1 MPPVMKLPLFPLLLF
16 CVIAVRS
23 RAEVNYLIEPAAC
36 LQEREEVDTSVVS
49 AAQERLKLCEQQLQ
63 AGLSSCTEILE
74 SRSELLELQ
83 REMPGV
89 TEAER
94 RRLSE
99 LLLRNYAEWDA
110 LVNAR
115 RKENLISASDF
126 YGRQLREY
134 FRRARYASAV
144 EQHRYLEMALNAARM
159 LEEET
164 RKGYLSGLA
173 TVFDCL
179 LSAIAHEEMKMWLA
193 EDADTRRTLADG
205 LLKRYN
211 ELADMYALR
220 VEKTGAAVED
230 SREARLAAYTFA
242 GDCARY
248 LYHDTAAMQR
258 WNAAILDEFQRLH
271 DDYYFAYQ
279 RGEVTAADYERL
291 VKRMSDECLR
301 QKMAEYPEKSP
312 LIKRILSLPDNS
324 FYEEK
329 RESLI
334 ERLYAGEYNKEVAPD
349 GTIEYLSISGDG
361 CAGQRVFIL
370 NPQDELYLLTEE
382 WEEEPETDSL
392 SRFDSTHGEWTDHRS
407 DIPKSFLESED
418 LTELWPRIQR
428 WMNEHK

>member
-1 MPPVMKLPLFPLLLF
+1 MSPVMKLPLFTLLLF
-16 CVIAVRS
+16 CVIAVSS
-23 RAEVNYLIEPAAC
+23 RAEVNYLTDPAAC
-36 LQEREEVDTSVVS
+36 LQER
-49 AAQERLKLCEQQLQ
+49 
-63 AGLSSCTEILE
+63 
-74 SRSELLELQ
+74 
-83 REMPGV
+83 
-89 TEAER
+89 
-94 RRLSE
+94 
-99 LLLRNYAEWDA
+99 
-110 LVNAR
+110 
-115 RKENLISASDF
+115 
-126 YGRQLREY
+126 
-134 FRRARYASAV
+134 
-144 EQHRYLEMALNAARM
+144 
-159 LEEET
+159 
-164 RKGYLSGLA
+164 
-173 TVFDCL
+173 
-179 LSAIAHEEMKMWLA
+179 
-193 EDADTRRTLADG
+193 
-205 LLKRYN
+205 
-211 ELADMYALR
+211 
-220 VEKTGAAVED
+220 VED

-258 WNAAILDEFQRLH
+258 WNAAIADEFQRLH

-291 VKRMSDECLR
+291 VKRMSDEYLR

-312 LIKRILSLPDNS
+312 LIKRILLLPDNS

-334 ERLYAGEYNKEVAPD
+334 ERLYAGEYKKEVSPD

-361 CAGQRVFIL
+361 CSGQRVFIL

-382 WEEEPETDSL
+382 WEEEPDSL

>member
-36 LQEREEVDTSVVS
+36 LQER
-49 AAQERLKLCEQQLQ
+49 
-63 AGLSSCTEILE
+63 
-74 SRSELLELQ
+74 
-83 REMPGV
+83 
-89 TEAER
+89 
-94 RRLSE
+94 
-99 LLLRNYAEWDA
+99 
-110 LVNAR
+110 
-115 RKENLISASDF
+115 
-126 YGRQLREY
+126 
-134 FRRARYASAV
+134 
-144 EQHRYLEMALNAARM
+144 
-159 LEEET
+159 
-164 RKGYLSGLA
+164 
-173 TVFDCL
+173 
-179 LSAIAHEEMKMWLA
+179 
-193 EDADTRRTLADG
+193 
-205 LLKRYN
+205 
-211 ELADMYALR
+211 
-220 VEKTGAAVED
+220 VED

-258 WNAAILDEFQRLH
+258 WNAAIPDGFQRLL

-301 QKMAEYPEKSP
+301 QKTPE
-312 LIKRILSLPDNS
+312 
-324 FYEEK
+324 
-329 RESLI
+329 
-334 ERLYAGEYNKEVAPD
+334 

-370 NPQDELYLLTEE
+370 NPQDELYLLTSE

-392 SRFDSTHGEWTDHRS
+392 SRFDPSHGEWTDHRW